1 MTAFWRTYFT
11 TWSIFVMIFGLVLAG
26 AGMPALDGI
35 ATFIFAI
42 VGASDVV
49 WTPELRFA
57 TALMGA
63 VTLGWGMTLLTA
75 IRAAVTLGG
84 QGAPVWRGLLI
95 ATLVWFVIDSAMSI
109 ATGFWLNAVSNAI
122 ISAAFVIGLTGSRV
136 LSQSARTA

>member
-11 TWSIFVMIFGLVLAG
+11 IWSIFVMIFGLVLAG
-26 AGMPALDGI
+26 AGLPALDGI
-35 ATFIFAI
+35 ATLIFAI
-42 VGASDVV
+42 IGGADPV

-75 IRAAVTLGG
+75 IRAAIALGG

-95 ATLVWFVIDSAMSI
+95 ATLVWFVIDSAMSV
-109 ATGFWLNAVSNAI
+109 ATGFWLNAVSNAL
-122 ISAAFVIGLTGSRV
+122 ISTAFVIGVVGSGA
-136 LSQSARTA
+136 LGQSRMK